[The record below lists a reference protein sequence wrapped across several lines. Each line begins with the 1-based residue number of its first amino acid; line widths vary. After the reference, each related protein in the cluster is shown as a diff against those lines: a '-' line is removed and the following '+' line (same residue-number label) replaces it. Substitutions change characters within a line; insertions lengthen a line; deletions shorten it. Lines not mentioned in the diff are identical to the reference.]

1 MNCEFTDIFE
11 AEVLEGDLDSNAIRL
26 PPISCPPSR
35 LPEELAHLPPCG
47 EPDTMEWRI
56 DGRPTRICR
65 RHALPSELYRLSDDE
80 GKARMDAVKTR
91 VWAEIILRLS
101 EIELESTCAESAGG
115 GSR

>member
-1 MNCEFTDIFE
+1 MGCEFTDIFE
-11 AEVLEGDLDSNAIRL
+11 AEVPEGDLDSNVVRL
-26 PPISCPPSR
+26 PAIAEPPSR

-47 EPDTMEWRI
+47 EPDTIDWVI

-80 GKARMDAVKTR
+80 GKARMSVVKAR
-91 VWAEIILRLS
+91 INAEIILRLS

-115 GSR
+115 DSR